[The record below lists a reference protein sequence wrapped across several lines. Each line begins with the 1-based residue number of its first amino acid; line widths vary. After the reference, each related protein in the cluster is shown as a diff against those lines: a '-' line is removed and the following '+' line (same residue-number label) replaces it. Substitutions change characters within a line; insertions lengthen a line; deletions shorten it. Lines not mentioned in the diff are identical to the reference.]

1 MYDHRSTGPAGAPP
15 GAFPGPKTSAPGR
28 RNRSGVVRAGA
39 LLAGLWV
46 PFLLCSCGPSPDAR
60 KAGPP
65 ATPAPPR
72 SVRVARAEVRPLERT
87 VKVSGSFHAREKS
100 TLSVKVAGRLES
112 IAVDIGSVVRKGDKL
127 AQVDLTDYE
136 LRVKQAEAVLAQAR
150 AAIGLP
156 LTGEDDTVEPE
167 STGEVRGAKALV
179 EEATKNRNRVRQ
191 LIVEKLAPQ
200 TELDA
205 IEAAHAVASSRY
217 QEALEAARA
226 RQALVVQR
234 RAELNIARKQ
244 LSDSSTRAPFDGVVQ
259 ERLASLG
266 EFVQSGAPLMV
277 IAAVNPL
284 RLRLEVPE
292 LESTLIRPGQP
303 VRMRVGREQRV
314 YTAEISRVSPIL
326 TEANRMLLVE
336 ADVPLD
342 PALRPGLFAEA
353 EIVVRSDDPGLCVP
367 EAALTSFVGLEKVF
381 VVKDGKAIERGVT
394 TGRRVEKWV
403 EVLTGLQSGDRVI
416 LNPVGVRSQQAVQEE
431 AHATSR

>member
-1 MYDHRSTGPAGAPP
+1 M
-15 GAFPGPKTSAPGR
+15 
-28 RNRSGVVRAGA
+28 
-39 LLAGLWV
+39 
-46 PFLLCSCGPSPDAR
+46 
-60 KAGPP
+60 
-65 ATPAPPR
+65 
-72 SVRVARAEVRPLERT
+72 ARAEVRPLERT

-156 LTGEDDTVEPE
+156 LTGEDDTVELE

-205 IEAAHAVASSRY
+205 IEAAYAVASSRY
-217 QEALEAARA
+217 QEALEAVRA

-266 EFVQSGAPLMV
+266 EFVQSGAPLLV

-303 VRMRVGREQRV
+303 VRIKVGREQRV

-336 ADVPLD
+336 ADVPPD

-353 EIVVRSDDPGLCVP
+353 EIVVRRDDPGLCVP
-367 EAALTSFVGLEKVF
+367 DAALTSFVGLEKVF
-381 VVKDGKAIERGVT
+381 VVKEGKAIERGVT

-416 LNPVGVRSQQAVQEE
+416 LNPVGLRSQQSVQEE